1 MNDCQ
6 IKEGRKMLILLCI
19 VGILAALCFGNVV
32 GTIIVVCMFW
42 LKKESQHIKPAL
54 RAEVWRFKHPIKNI
68 KLTIDDVAVY
78 FMQLNDKVFKK
89 MLQHKYRSNQKR
101 MNRIQYESEEG
112 KKWSEMTMKP
122 FGQVLECTYKS
133 LNRSSAYKYTPRRV
147 VYEDYDKIWE
157 IK

>member
-1 MNDCQ
+1 MS
-6 IKEGRKMLILLCI
+6 IVLLFI
-19 VGILAALCFGNVV
+19 VGILAGWLLGNIV
-32 GTIIVVCMFW
+32 GMIVVVFMFW
-42 LKKESQHIKPAL
+42 LRKDSRFIKPSL
-54 RAEVWRFKHPIKNI
+54 KAEVWRLRHPIKNM
-68 KLTIDDVAVY
+68 KLMVDSVVICG
-78 FMQLNDKVFKK
+78 MQLDDKIFKM

-112 KKWSEMTMKP
+112 KKWSGMTMKP

-133 LNRSSAYKYTPRRV
+133 LNLSSAYKYTPRRV

>member
-1 MNDCQ
+1 
-6 IKEGRKMLILLCI
+6 MLIALCLAS
-19 VGILAALCFGNVV
+19 ILAALWLGNIV
-32 GTIIVVCMFW
+32 GTIIVMVMFW
-42 LKKESQHIKPAL
+42 FKKKPQYIKPAFK
-54 RAEVWRFKHPIKNI
+54 AEIWGFKHPIKNTRRI
-68 KLTIDDVAVY
+68 IDNVVIE
-78 FMQLNDKVFKK
+78 FMQLDDKIFKM

-112 KKWSEMTMKP
+112 KKWSGMTMKP

-133 LNRSSAYKYTPRRV
+133 LNLSSAQKYTPRRV

>member
-1 MNDCQ
+1 
-6 IKEGRKMLILLCI
+6 MLILLCI
-19 VGILAALCFGNVV
+19 VGILAALYFGNVV
-32 GTIIVVCMFW
+32 STIIVVCMFW

-54 RAEVWRFKHPIKNI
+54 RAEAWRFKHPIQNI

-133 LNRSSAYKYTPRRV
+133 LNLSSAYKYTPRRV

>member
-1 MNDCQ
+1 MS
-6 IKEGRKMLILLCI
+6 IVLLFV
-19 VGILAALCFGNVV
+19 VGILAGWLLGNIVGMAVV
-32 GTIIVVCMFW
+32 IFIFW
-42 LKKESQHIKPAL
+42 LKKNSQFIKPSL
-54 RAEVWRFKHPIKNI
+54 KAEVWRLRHPIKSI
-68 KLTIDDVAVY
+68 KLMVDSVVICG
-78 FMQLNDKVFKK
+78 MQIFKM

-101 MNRIQYESEEG
+101 MNRIQYESESG

-133 LNRSSAYKYTPRRV
+133 LNLSSAQKYTPRCV

>member
-1 MNDCQ
+1 MS
-6 IKEGRKMLILLCI
+6 IVLLLA
-19 VGILAALCFGNVV
+19 GILAGWLLGNIVGMAVV
-32 GTIIVVCMFW
+32 VFMFW
-42 LKKESQHIKPAL
+42 LRKDSRFIKPSL
-54 RAEVWRFKHPIKNI
+54 KAEVWRLRHPIKNAR
-68 KLTIDDVAVY
+68 LMFDDVVIHA
-78 FMQLNDKVFKK
+78 MQLDDKIFKM

-133 LNRSSAYKYTPRRV
+133 LNLSSAYKYTPRRV
-147 VYEDYDKIWE
+147 VYEDHDKIWE

>member
-1 MNDCQ
+1 MS
-6 IKEGRKMLILLCI
+6 IVLLLA
-19 VGILAALCFGNVV
+19 GILAGWLLGNIVGMAVV
-32 GTIIVVCMFW
+32 VFIFW
-42 LKKESQHIKPAL
+42 LKKDSRFIKPAL
-54 RAEVWRFKHPIKNI
+54 KAEVWRLRHPIKNAR
-68 KLTIDDVAVY
+68 LMFDDVVIHA
-78 FMQLNDKVFKK
+78 MQLDDKIFKM

-101 MNRIQYESEEG
+101 MNRIQYESESG

-133 LNRSSAYKYTPRRV
+133 LNLSSAQKYTPRRV

>member
-1 MNDCQ
+1 
-6 IKEGRKMLILLCI
+6 MLIALCLAS
-19 VGILAALCFGNVV
+19 ILAALWLENIV
-32 GTIIVVCMFW
+32 GTIIVMVMFW
-42 LKKESQHIKPAL
+42 FKKKPQYIKPAFK
-54 RAEVWRFKHPIKNI
+54 AEIWGFKHLIKNTRRI
-68 KLTIDDVAVY
+68 IDNVVIE
-78 FMQLNDKVFKK
+78 FMQLDDKIFKK

-112 KKWSEMTMKP
+112 KKWSGMTMKP

-133 LNRSSAYKYTPRRV
+133 LNLSSAYKYTPRRV

>member
-1 MNDCQ
+1 MS
-6 IKEGRKMLILLCI
+6 IVLLLA
-19 VGILAALCFGNVV
+19 GILAGWLLGNIVGMAVV
-32 GTIIVVCMFW
+32 VFMFW
-42 LKKESQHIKPAL
+42 LRKDSRFIKPSL
-54 RAEVWRFKHPIKNI
+54 KAEVWRLRHPIKNAR
-68 KLTIDDVAVY
+68 LMFDDVVIHA
-78 FMQLNDKVFKK
+78 MQLDDKIFKIV
-89 MLQHKYRSNQKR
+89 LQHKYRSNQKR

-133 LNRSSAYKYTPRRV
+133 LNLSSAYKYTPRRV